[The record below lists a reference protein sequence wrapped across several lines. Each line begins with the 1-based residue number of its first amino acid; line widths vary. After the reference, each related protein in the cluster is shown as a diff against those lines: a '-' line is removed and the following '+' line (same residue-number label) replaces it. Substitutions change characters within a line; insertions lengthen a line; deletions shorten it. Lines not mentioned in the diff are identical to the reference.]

1 MKAIFMNKIKNVL
14 LPVYLLISTMILF
27 SGCGN
32 DTTTTLFDPNVA
44 VKPDPVISTVTP
56 DSGLSGI
63 TELTI
68 TGTNFSSVLTEN
80 TVYFNQ
86 SIGTVLEA
94 SPTMIKVR
102 AGVVSAAGA
111 TALVKIR
118 VKGALAFSNTVTV
131 KLIQAAEFPFAFQ
144 SFELPSAL
152 EFDKNGNM
160 YYSLLTSG
168 VTNNIVKVTP
178 AGVKSNFTPS
188 IGGGYVFTS
197 LKMGPDGALYGVRN
211 SLRAIFRMT
220 EGAAIASWFA
230 ITPNTV
236 KIADIDFDEAG
247 NIWAC
252 GDNASLFR
260 VSPTKVLKSYPFVA
274 TASAIRVYNNAVY
287 VAVKKDSAGILYRFP
302 LDVNGDIDPANAQ
315 TVANLS
321 ASVGFNVYINQF
333 TMDINGNIFLAT
345 NNVEPILKVTPAGVV
360 SVHYPGVFLPLNA
373 MYLTWDNSSNLYYTR
388 ASGLV
393 SGKTND
399 QTIVKVLMGVQGAAY
414 SGRK

>member
-1 MKAIFMNKIKNVL
+1 MNKIKNLL
-14 LPVYLLISTMILF
+14 LPAYLLISAMILF
-27 SGCGN
+27 SGCG
-32 DTTTTLFDPNVA
+32 DDKTTTLFDPNVA
-44 VKPDPVISTVTP
+44 VKPDPVITTATP

-63 TELTI
+63 TEITI
-68 TGTNFSSVLTEN
+68 TGSNFSSVLSEN

-102 AGVVSAAGA
+102 AGVISAAGE

-118 VKGALAFSNTVTV
+118 VKGALAFSNTVSLKLKQATV
-131 KLIQAAEFPFAFQ
+131 YPLAFQ
-144 SFELPSAL
+144 SFEQPSAI
-152 EFDKNGNM
+152 EFDKSGNM
-160 YYSLLTSG
+160 YFSLLTSG

-230 ITPNTV
+230 ITPSTV
-236 KIADIDFDEAG
+236 KISDIDFDDAG

-260 VSPTKVLKSYPFVA
+260 VSPTKVLKSFPFVA
-274 TASAIRVYNNAVY
+274 TATAIRVYNNNVF

-302 LDVNGDIDPANAQ
+302 IDGNGDIDAANPI
-315 TVANLS
+315 TVTDLS
-321 ASVGFNVYINQF
+321 STVGFNVFINQF

-345 NNVEPILKVTPAGVV
+345 NNIEPILKVTQAGVV
-360 SVHYPGVFLPLNA
+360 TVHYPGVFLPLNA
-373 MYLTWDNSSNLYYTR
+373 MYLTWDNSTNLFYSR

-393 SGKTND
+393 DGKAND